1 MANTTR
7 NKPGAQKITVEDNKA
22 LENIQSM
29 YETNKK
35 RINTVVTVVL
45 GAIVVFFAYKK
56 LYQEPREEKA
66 ATAISYP
73 QRYYEMDSV
82 QQALNGDGQHA
93 GFVKIEKK
101 YSGTKTA
108 NLCHFYAGVCYLKT
122 GDFKKAIKELE
133 DFDGHGTQVEYA
145 AYGSLGDAYME
156 TGNVKK
162 GIEYYN
168 KAAGD
173 KDDISITPFYL
184 MRAATAYEMNKQPD
198 EAKKIYKRIRDDYP
212 QSGAA
217 RDVDK
222 YLARLGE
229 VD

>member
-7 NKPGAQKITVEDNKA
+7 NKPGAEKIKVEENKA

-45 GAIVVFFAYKK
+45 GVIIVFFAYKK

-73 QRYYEMDSV
+73 QRYFEIDSL
-82 QQALNGDGQHA
+82 QMALNGDGQHA
-93 GFVKIEKK
+93 GFVKIQKK
-101 YSGTKTA
+101 YSGTRSA
-108 NLCHFYAGVCYLKT
+108 NLCHFYAGICYLKT

-133 DFDGHGTQVEYA
+133 DFDGHGTQLEYA
-145 AYGSLGDAYME
+145 AFGSLGDAYME
-156 TGNVKK
+156 TGNTKK

-173 KDDISITPFYL
+173 KDDIALAPFYL
-184 MRAATAYEMNKQPD
+184 MRAAAAYEMNKQPE
-198 EAKKIYKRIRDDYP
+198 EAKKTYIRIRDNYP
-212 QSGAA
+212 QSSAA
-217 RDVDK
+217 RDVEK
-222 YLARLGE
+222 YLARLGDVE
-229 VD
+229 

>member
-7 NKPGAQKITVEDNKA
+7 NKPGAEKITVEDNKA

-45 GAIVVFFAYKK
+45 GAVVIFFAYKK
-56 LYQEPREEKA
+56 LYQEPREDKA

-73 QRYYEMDSV
+73 QRYFEMDSL

-93 GFVKIEKK
+93 GFIKLQKK
-101 YSGTKTA
+101 FSGTKTA

-133 DFDGHGTQVEYA
+133 DFDGNGTQVAYA

-168 KAAGD
+168 KATGD
-173 KDDISITPFYL
+173 KDDATITPFYL
-184 MRAATAYEMNKQPD
+184 MRAGLAYEKNNQPD
-198 EAKKIYKRIRDDYP
+198 DAKKTYKRIRDEYP
-212 QSGAA
+212 QSSAA
-217 RDVDK
+217 REVDK
-222 YLARLGE
+222 YIARLGE
-229 VD
+229 VE

>member
-7 NKPGAQKITVEDNKA
+7 NKPGASKITVEDNKA
-22 LENIQSM
+22 LENIQTM

-56 LYQEPREEKA
+56 LYQEPRDEKA

-73 QRYYEMDSV
+73 QRYYAMDSV
-82 QQALNGDGQHA
+82 QLALNGDGQHA
-93 GFVKIEKK
+93 GFVKIGKK

-108 NLCHFYAGVCYLKT
+108 NLCHFYAGICYLKT

-133 DFDGHGTQVEYA
+133 DFDGHGTQLEYA

-156 TGNVKK
+156 TGNTKK

-168 KAAGD
+168 KAADD
-173 KDDISITPFYL
+173 KDDVAITPFYL

-198 EAKKIYKRIRDDYP
+198 EAKKIYKRVRDDYP
-212 QSGAA
+212 QSSAA

-222 YLARLGE
+222 YLARLGDVE
-229 VD
+229 